1 MSPSTGTLFIIS
13 TPIGNLDDLS
23 PRAAKTLGFVKYIL
37 CESTSHTSILFSS
50 LRATGGSVAI
60 PKIAAS
66 SRHGVG
72 TPRND
77 MTNRAMDWK
86 NAIDKNIKPTLIRY
100 EGKGPKSDWQ
110 IQKVIADL
118 QNGDSV
124 ALVSN
129 AGTPLISDPGAKLVS
144 AVVRAGLP
152 VIHVPGPAA
161 FVSAAVT
168 SGLPTKNIL
177 FIGFLPKKTKALTQ
191 KLAAARSSLLT
202 LDEPASLVCYV
213 SKYQLN
219 KIMAAVTEVFGGQI
233 IVNIARELTK
243 LHEDHFTGPI
253 SELKPWLSASP
264 HRSKGEFTLVI
275 SPS

>member
-13 TPIGNLDDLS
+13 TPIGNLGDLS
-23 PRAAKTLGFVKYIL
+23 PRAAKTLESVKYIL
-37 CESTSHTSILFSS
+37 CESVQQTLKLTVATQVRGTS
-50 LRATGGSVAI
+50 
-60 PKIAAS
+60 
-66 SRHGVG
+66 
-72 TPRND
+72 
-77 MTNRAMDWK
+77 
-86 NAIDKNIKPTLIRY
+86 LIRY

-118 QNGDSV
+118 QTGDSV

-129 AGTPLISDPGAKLVS
+129 AGTPLISDPGAKLVA
-144 AVVRAGLP
+144 AVVNSGLA
-152 VIHVPGPAA
+152 VIHIPGAAA

-177 FIGFLPKKTKALTQ
+177 FIGFLPKKTNALAQ

-202 LDEPASLVCYV
+202 LDEPASLACYI

-219 KIMAAVTEVFGGQI
+219 KIIAAVTEVFGGQI

-253 SELKPWLSASP
+253 SELKPWLSQSP
-264 HRSKGEFTLVI
+264 HRLKGEFTLVI
-275 SPS
+275 SVL

>member
-1 MSPSTGTLFIIS
+1 MFQSTGSLYIVS
-13 TPIGNLDDLS
+13 TPIGNLGDLS
-23 PRAAKTLGFVKYIL
+23 PRAAKTLESVKYIL
-37 CESTSHTSILFSS
+37 CESVQQTLKLTVATQVRGTS
-50 LRATGGSVAI
+50 
-60 PKIAAS
+60 
-66 SRHGVG
+66 
-72 TPRND
+72 
-77 MTNRAMDWK
+77 
-86 NAIDKNIKPTLIRY
+86 LIRY

-161 FVSAAVT
+161 FVSA

-177 FIGFLPKKTKALTQ
+177 FIGFLPKKTNALAQ